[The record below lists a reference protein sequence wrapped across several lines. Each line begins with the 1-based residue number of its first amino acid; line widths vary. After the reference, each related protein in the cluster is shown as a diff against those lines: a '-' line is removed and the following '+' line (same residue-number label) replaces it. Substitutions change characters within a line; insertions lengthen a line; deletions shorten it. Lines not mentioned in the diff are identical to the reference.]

1 MAGGLVSVERQSRDD
16 DEAGECREEEDRGP
30 EIVPLRLR
38 DLEGLVELL
47 LLVGV
52 GRRVVGRHLVI
63 AGVLVVVRLLVVLL
77 LVGLL
82 LLLLL
87 VWLLL
92 VILLLVRLLLVILLL
107 VGLLLL
113 VVLLLSSIGRAAK
126 ELVGG
131 TAVSLLLCH
140 CDRPRWSILSL
151 ELSIYATPILL
162 SIFDKLMPARI
173 TLTLGVTGGGG
184 CLGGGRGIE
193 KRATRAGFAAGD
205 VRNWTTGRQ
214 FF

>member
-1 MAGGLVSVERQSRDD
+1 VGGCLVSAERQARDD
-16 DEAGECREEEDRGP
+16 DEAGACREEEDGGP
-30 EIVPLRLR
+30 EIVPLWLR

-52 GRRVVGRHLVI
+52 CRRLVV

-77 LVGLL
+77 LVRLL
-82 LLLLL
+82 LLL
-87 VWLLL
+87 
-92 VILLLVRLLLVILLL
+92 LLLVRLLLVILLL

-140 CDRPRWSILSL
+140 CDRPRWPISW
-151 ELSIYATPILL
+151 ELSY
-162 SIFDKLMPARI
+162 MRY
-173 TLTLGVTGGGG
+173 
-184 CLGGGRGIE
+184 R
-193 KRATRAGFAAGD
+193 
-205 VRNWTTGRQ
+205 
-214 FF
+214 